1 MQDDR
6 RAHLVLDPRRAV
18 VVMGVVLAVLVACHA
33 LALFILR
40 GPGVE
45 AFPAGAPL
53 SRLLN
58 MDGETNLPAWWS
70 VTLFTV
76 GAVLCA
82 CVAAGSREGPAQR
95 WRRHWLLLSGILV
108 FLSIDEGALIHE
120 ELSRPLTRAF
130 DLEASRW
137 EFWAWTVPYTALG
150 LLVLVVFGR
159 FMLALPSSTRNH
171 LLVAGAV
178 FVAGA
183 VGMEFVGRELWN
195 PFDPNDGTYLAA
207 VGIEGTLE
215 IIGLTVMVRGLLVHL
230 RDHVGPLRVGW
241 GEPSRT
247 LQEPRRGT

>member
-1 MQDDR
+1 
-6 RAHLVLDPRRAV
+6 
-18 VVMGVVLAVLVACHA
+18 MGVVLAVLVACHA

-150 LLVLVVFGR
+150 VLVLVVFGR
-159 FMLALPSSTRNH
+159 FLLALPRATRNH
-171 LLVAGAV
+171 VLVAGVV

-195 PFDPNDGTYLAA
+195 PFDPQKGTYLAA
-207 VGIEGTLE
+207 VGIEETLE
-215 IIGLTVMVRGLLVHL
+215 IIGLTVLVRGLLVHL
-230 RDHVGPLRVGW
+230 RDHVGPIRLEWSDDGARGADTV
-241 GEPSRT
+241 EPAT
-247 LQEPRRGT
+247 GAHVD